1 MPGTLVF
8 LSVNLL
14 NIWSPIVALSVRA
27 DWLFWELCFIV
38 FGIFLSPHMIATFPS
53 LLYLFC
59 HPPYSKN
66 SKEGGLTSWF
76 WPTSYCDTWKAF
88 CDYHSGALEAA
99 YQVFGAWW
107 EKRNRVW
114 SRKFAQLPFLICAS
128 MRCVCVVPISTRKQR
143 LTAVMHVIHCMR
155 IIRNLSQQMFSLHSC
170 SLTRLMKKRK
180 IKVLSDRR
188 DDIWALMQRLR
199 VNDDSWVRNC
209 LILFFHTVTW

>member
-155 IIRNLSQQMFSLHSC
+155 IIRNLSQQMFSLRSC
-170 SLTRLMKKRK
+170 SLTRLTKKRK
-180 IKVLSDRR
+180 TLKSCLTGEMISEHWCSD
-188 DDIWALMQRLR
+188 W